1 MPKFSRSFVEFT
13 DFKFADTFDRRLA
26 GVEVSAVISVSE
38 PISSIDNKFGPDISE
53 AMRYCGCCVN
63 KKIPA
68 SDLSSSDWVNS

>member
-38 PISSIDNKFGPDISE
+38 PISSIDNKFGPDILE
-53 AMRYCGCCVN
+53 AMN